1 MNYLD
6 FLPEEI
12 LIKIFTHT
20 HYDDEIFGRVAY
32 KTLIRIWS
40 GKASWYD
47 YPCDK
52 SWYNYPTQNII
63 KEK

>member
-12 LIKIFTHT
+12 LIKIFTHVWHGNKT
-20 HYDDEIFGRVAY
+20 FGRVAY
-32 KTLIRIWS
+32 KSNVKIWS
-40 GKASWYD
+40 GKANWYN

-52 SWYNYPTQNII
+52 SWCDYPTQNIT